1 MVIIELYN
9 PAAASNLVKRKMRTD
24 EAMKILNMEQE
35 NLTVENVR
43 HAYDKYYQANDP
55 KNGGSFYLQSKI
67 YRAKERLELDLDP
80 DRGRT
85 EEVDEQHRSEAK
97 KGDADENEDID
108 SNNDSSSSKDSKGD
122 KSK

>member
-1 MVIIELYN
+1 
-9 PAAASNLVKRKMRTD
+9 
-24 EAMKILNMEQE
+24 MKILNMEQE

-43 HAYDKYYQANDP
+43 QAYDKYYQANDP

-80 DRGRT
+80 DRG
-85 EEVDEQHRSEAK
+85 EMEKVDEQHQNEAK
-97 KGDADENEDID
+97 KGDAEENEDIG
-108 SNNDSSSSKDSKGD
+108 SKNNSSSSKDSKGD